1 MRDEIMRSNHLVQR
15 VESFRDAYLA
25 RDVERMLEHFAE
37 DAELTAA
44 PGMFRGKDAI
54 RRFLAW
60 DADLSPTVEVEDV
73 GLGMAAAGDSAVLWE
88 RVIHLSYED
97 VPYHEDALTLL
108 ELDDQG
114 LIRRYRSYY
123 DKLAV
128 VDQIAAGLPGV
139 GGWFTHEI
147 VKVVVAAGGR
157 GLEDQAAEPPRDT

>member
-1 MRDEIMRSNHLVQR
+1 MQETATYHDPLVER
-15 VESFRDAYLA
+15 VQSFRDAYLA
-25 RDVERMLEHFAE
+25 RDVDRMVDHFSQ

-44 PGMFRGKDAI
+44 PGVFRGKDAI

-60 DADLSPTVEVEDV
+60 DADLSPTVVVEDV
-73 GLGMAAAGDSAVLWE
+73 GLGMVAVGDSAVLWE

-97 VPYHEDALTLL
+97 VPYHEDAATLL

-128 VDQIAAGLPGV
+128 VSQVAAGLPGV

-157 GLEDQAAEPPRDT
+157 GLEV